1 MGRYD
6 CRYVDE
12 YSGGYVGYRYFSAPV
27 SKSSRLQFDAHY
39 SDPRYQGGKER
50 DLFGSR
56 REGLNYVYSD
66 RLVQGDYR
74 KYEKSWE
81 IATKECPPDSVAH
94 RERYLSEYFGKPCT
108 IEHVVVGVNVSNG
121 YPYAVYG
128 YTVKEADEPGSID
141 QSTSP

>member
-1 MGRYD
+1 MRI
-6 CRYVDE
+6 
-12 YSGGYVGYRYFSAPV
+12 GGDWCKPV
-27 SKSSRLQFDAHY
+27 ITKQSILAFDAHY

-66 RLVQGDYR
+66 RLSQWDYR
-74 KYEKSWE
+74 KSEKSWE
-81 IATKECPPDSVAH
+81 IASKEYPQNSVAH